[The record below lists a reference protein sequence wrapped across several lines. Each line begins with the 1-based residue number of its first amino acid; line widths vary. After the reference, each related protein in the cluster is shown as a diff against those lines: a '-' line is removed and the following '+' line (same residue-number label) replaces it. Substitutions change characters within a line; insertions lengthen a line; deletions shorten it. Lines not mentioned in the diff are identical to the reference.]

1 MANGKKYVDGDLV
14 ELTNEEQAFRDTEEK
29 TWADGEADRNMAE
42 LRRQRN
48 KLLSETDY
56 MALSDVTMT
65 DTWKTYRQA
74 LRDITSQT
82 PTDITLSNI
91 TVSYTHLTLPTIY
104 SV

>member
-1 MANGKKYVDGDLV
+1 MANGKKYVDGVLV
-14 ELTNEEQAFRDTEEK
+14 ELTNEEQAFRDAEEK
-29 TWADGEADRNMAE
+29 AWADGEADRNMAE

-65 DTWKTYRQA
+65 DAWKTYRQA

-82 PTDITLSNI
+82 PTDIRLSNI
-91 TVSYTHLTLPTIY
+91 TFPTKP
-104 SV
+104 S

>member
-1 MANGKKYVDGDLV
+1 MANRNKYVDGILV
-14 ELTNEEQAFRDTEEK
+14 ELTDEEEAFRDAEEK
-29 TWADGEADRNMAE
+29 AWADDEADRNMAE

-65 DTWKTYRQA
+65 DAWKTYRQA

-82 PTDITLSNI
+82 PTDIRLSNI
-91 TVSYTHLTLPTIY
+91 TFPTKP
-104 SV
+104 S